1 MKKFIVL
8 PMIAL
13 LAIPAFA
20 GSTKTTTTRTY
31 DSTTT
36 APATGPVTAPIMD
49 SEMNSEM
56 IEAEED
62 SSYGETLDQDAIEQ
76 ERMEERMVEEQKMED
91 SSDMSDD
98 DLIDYSDRTRT
109 NRERKALNTGNNASD
124 DH

>member
-20 GSTKTTTTRTY
+20 GTTKTTTTRTY

-36 APATGPVTAPIMD
+36 APLTAPVMD
-49 SEMNSEM
+49 SQRDAEM
-56 IEAEED
+56 IEAEEESYTD
-62 SSYGETLDQDAIEQ
+62 SLDQDAIEQ
-76 ERMEERMVEEQKMED
+76 ERMEERMVDEQEMEEQ
-91 SSDMSDD
+91 SSDEDV
-98 DLIDYSDRTRT
+98 IDYSDRTRT
-109 NRERKALNTGNNASD
+109 NRERKALNTGSHASD

>member
-20 GSTKTTTTRTY
+20 GSTKTTTTRSY
-31 DSTTT
+31 DSTIT
-36 APATGPVTAPIMD
+36 APVAAPVMD

-56 IEAEED
+56 IEAEEESYTD
-62 SSYGETLDQDAIEQ
+62 SLDQDAIEQ
-76 ERMEERMVEEQKMED
+76 ERMEERMVEDQRMED
-91 SSDMSDD
+91 SSMVDEEEA
-98 DLIDYSDRTRT
+98 IDYSDRTRT
-109 NRERKALNTGNNASD
+109 NRERKALNTGNHASD